1 METLF
6 LFGLVWLCLSVV
18 LIYFFYYVL
27 PYILPTFI
35 CLAFLKWIFLKET
48 FGHSV
53 YLVCSMWQSFDV
65 VQRWYYYYYYHDWLN
80 DLQCDSAEERTTAIW
95 LLTVCAHNSDIVFW
109 NLYFRSE
116 YIFVLST
123 IVLFARWLHY
133 RLCLTSDF

>member
-1 METLF
+1 MEHSILELEKLF
-6 LFGLVWLCLSVV
+6 SCLQIINHNMRQKILVTN
-18 LIYFFYYVL
+18 IFFYL
-27 PYILPTFI
+27 SS
-35 CLAFLKWIFLKET
+35 IFLKET
-48 FGHSV
+48 FGRSV

-65 VQRWYYYYYYHDWLN
+65 VQRWYYYHDWLN

-95 LLTVCAHNSDIVFW
+95 LLTVCTHNSNIVFW

-116 YIFVLST
+116 YIFVLIT